1 MSESGHEYESG
12 DMREWGVYN
21 SGHDMRAA
29 VTQVPSLLWPH
40 HTLLQ
45 PGVSGSCETMV
56 WTGAALQW
64 WPQAAAVTS
73 SEWSVP
79 GLWPVMERMGG
90 SGHLVCEHVVQSAA
104 VSASANMILTMMQWL
119 QWLIIT
125 ALVLGISSCC
135 CGVCLLWITNYHRKI
150 PCKLYNCNQL
160 LKIVLK
166 LQWSCG

>member
-119 QWLIIT
+119 QWLWSVLLWFQES
-125 ALVLGISSCC
+125 ALVVAVSVYCESLITIGRFCANYIIAISC
-135 CGVCLLWITNYHRKI
+135 W
-150 PCKLYNCNQL
+150 KLC
-160 LKIVLK
+160 
-166 LQWSCG
+166 

>member
-119 QWLIIT
+119 QWLWS
-125 ALVLGISSCC
+125 V
-135 CGVCLLWITNYHRKI
+135 LLWFQESTLVVAVSVYCESLITIGRFRANYI
-150 PCKLYNCNQL
+150 IAISCWKLC
-160 LKIVLK
+160 
-166 LQWSCG
+166 

>member
-73 SEWSVP
+73 REWSVP

-119 QWLIIT
+119 QWLWS
-125 ALVLGISSCC
+125 A
-135 CGVCLLWITNYHRKI
+135 LLWFQESTLVVAVSVYCESLITIGRFRANYI
-150 PCKLYNCNQL
+150 IAISCWKLC
-160 LKIVLK
+160 
-166 LQWSCG
+166 